1 LRLNVSNESNQ
12 KLKIMYYKGIPEGVL
27 ILIVLT
33 LFVATPLFL
42 AWFFIRRAKFKEK
55 VTLIEK
61 GIDIKDLNLIGEN
74 KQYSPW
80 LRIGIIIT
88 GTALGAIL
96 VTMVNISYQTSEA
109 VILLFTGVSVI
120 LAYFIDARKTQK

>member
-1 LRLNVSNESNQ
+1 
-12 KLKIMYYKGIPEGVL
+12 MYYNGIPEGIW

-33 LFVATPLFL
+33 LFFATPLFL
-42 AWFFIRRAKFKEK
+42 AWYFIRRAKFKEK

-88 GTALGAIL
+88 GTALGAVL
-96 VTMVNISYQTSEA
+96 VTIINFSNNTSEA

-120 LAYFIDARKTQK
+120 LAYFIDAKKSQK

>member
-1 LRLNVSNESNQ
+1 LSLNVSNESNQ
-12 KLKIMYYKGIPEGVL
+12 KLNIMSYYNGIPEGIL
-27 ILIVLT
+27 ILIALT

-42 AWFFIRRAKFKEK
+42 AWYFIRRAKFKEK

-61 GIDIKDLNLIGEN
+61 GIDVKDLNLIGEN

-80 LRIGIIIT
+80 LRIGLIIT
-88 GTALGAIL
+88 GTALGALL
-96 VTMVNISYQTSEA
+96 VTIVNFKYNTSEA

-120 LAYFIDARKTQK
+120 LAYLIDAKKT

>member
-1 LRLNVSNESNQ
+1 
-12 KLKIMYYKGIPEGVL
+12 MYYNGIPEGIW

-42 AWFFIRRAKFKEK
+42 AWYFIRRAKFKEK

-61 GIDIKDLNLIGEN
+61 GIDVKDLNLMGEN
-74 KQYSPW
+74 RQYSPW

-88 GTALGAIL
+88 GTALGAVL
-96 VTMVNISYQTSEA
+96 VTIVNLTYSTSEA

-120 LAYFIDARKTQK
+120 LAYFIDAKKAQK

>member
-1 LRLNVSNESNQ
+1 
-12 KLKIMYYKGIPEGVL
+12 MYYNGIPEGVL

-42 AWFFIRRAKFKEK
+42 AWYFIRRAKFKEK

-88 GTALGAIL
+88 GTALGALL
-96 VTMVNISYQTSEA
+96 VTIVNFGKETSEA
-109 VILLFTGVSVI
+109 IILLFTGVSVI
-120 LAYFIDARKTQK
+120 LAYLIDASKAQK